1 MEKSHSGLGVRAMVL
16 MALFAGIAT
25 VLMFVSVPI
34 LPYVSYMK
42 LDISDLF
49 VLLGMGIFG
58 PAGGVAIAA
67 IKELLYFILT
77 GFNLQNFIGILT
89 AFVAD
94 VAFILPIGWILKRST
109 NSLQRQVVAVVVA
122 TISLTVILS
131 LANWWVV
138 TPLYLKLFGF
148 SLGMPVKQLV
158 LTGVVPFN
166 LIKGIVLGVLFILLN
181 RRLGPWIEKH
191 RLY

>member
-1 MEKSHSGLGVRAMVL
+1 MEKSHSGLGVRSMVL

-34 LPYVSYMK
+34 LPYISYMK

-94 VAFILPIGWILKRST
+94 VAFILPIGWILKKPT
-109 NSLQRQVVAVVVA
+109 NSLQRQIAAVTVA

-166 LIKGIVLGVLFILLN
+166 LIKGIVLGVMFILLN
-181 RRLGPWIEKH
+181 RRLAPWIEKH